1 MFLGYRI
8 WKSVMQDVIYDVSS
22 EMTVDVHWSFFWT
35 HRVGQSVLE
44 IFFSIQLLMPFDRA
58 PQGEVAFDLVHYP
71 GRRFAEFYRDSS
83 KSRNETEDPEAAR

>member
-8 WKSVMQDVIYDVSS
+8 WKPVIQDVIFEVSS
-22 EMTVDVHWSFFWT
+22 ELTVIVHWLSFWT
-35 HRVGQSVLE
+35 HRIGQSVHE
-44 IFFSIQLLMPFDRA
+44 IFFSIKLLMPCDRA

-71 GRRFAEFYRDSS
+71 GRRLAKFYRDSS